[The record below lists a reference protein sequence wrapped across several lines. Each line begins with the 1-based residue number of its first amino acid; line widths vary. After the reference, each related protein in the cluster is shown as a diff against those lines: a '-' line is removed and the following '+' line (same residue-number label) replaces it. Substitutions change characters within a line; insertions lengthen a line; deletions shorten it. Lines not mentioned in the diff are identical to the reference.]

1 MQHWSERI
9 KRRGPGFLLYLE
21 AKCDDSD
28 CRAQRAMKYVRAGAS
43 IDCLAVKRAFEDFE
57 AWFSSGEDAELH
69 NRVMRAE
76 LENSFGT

>member
-1 MQHWSERI
+1 MQHLSERI
-9 KRRGPGFLLYLE
+9 KRREPGFLIYLE
-21 AKCDDSD
+21 ARFDDGD
-28 CRAQRAMKYVRAGAS
+28 WLAQRAMEYVRAGKS
-43 IDCLAVKRAFEDFE
+43 TYCLDVEWAFKKFE

>member
-1 MQHWSERI
+1 MSERI
-9 KRRGPGFLLYLE
+9 KRREAGFLLYLE
-21 AKCDDSD
+21 ARCDDSD
-28 CRAQRAMKYVRAGAS
+28 WFAQRAMEYVRAGES
-43 IDCLAVKRAFEDFE
+43 THCPDVETAFKKFE